1 MHKKTAK
8 VVSFVILCVLCFWTS
23 LPVFADAGPWEAAE
37 REMRL
42 VLSEAFYLFVSGDT
56 EGAKGYVNRA
66 WKEHYTGVFENEVES
81 RISPARAEN
90 INEWFA
96 YVIKALD
103 GGKSQAE
110 MRKDFNDL
118 NHLLSVTARRLD
130 GHEEPSAAKRNW
142 VKTAREMAA
151 VLDRADETYRAGDT
165 ANAKAAVDYAYYG
178 FYEKVGFEKA
188 VMAYVSG
195 ARASQVEYQF
205 SAIKK
210 AMTNGAGVEEVRE
223 TINALSQYLLEDAGQ
238 LDGKS
243 ENAVAVFLGSLFI
256 ILRDGFE
263 AILIVSAIIAYLIK
277 SGNKKKTKAVYIGSL
292 IALAASVV
300 MAFAFNALAGATE
313 NRELVEGIT
322 VLFAVAVLFY
332 VSNWMMGKA
341 EATAWTGYIEGKVQ
355 SSVAKGSLFS
365 LAFAAFLA
373 VFREG
378 AELILFY
385 WALLVDTQTYISMVW
400 AGLGV
405 GCVVLVVIYILI
417 RFMSIRL
424 PLKPFF
430 MGTSVVLSIMAV
442 SFIGTGVKNLQ
453 TANVVGVTPISGIA
467 SFDLLGIYP
476 TVETLIPQ
484 GVLFAVLVVTF
495 TLQIRK
501 WKEGRA

>member
-1 MHKKTAK
+1 MYKKRAA
-8 VVSFVILCVLCFWTS
+8 VVLSAVLCAMCIRIS
-23 LPVFADAGPWEAAE
+23 PQVFAETGTWEGVE

-42 VLSEAFYLFVSGDT
+42 VLSEAYYRFVAGDR
-56 EGAKGYVNRA
+56 EAAKDYVNRA
-66 WKEHYTGVFENEVES
+66 WKEHYAGAFENEVKS
-81 RISPARAEN
+81 RISPDRAEN

-96 YVIKALD
+96 YITKSLD
-103 GGKSQAE
+103 DGKSQTE
-110 MRKDFNDL
+110 MRENFNEL
-118 NHLLSVTARRLD
+118 NRVLRVTARRLD
-130 GHEEPSAAKRNW
+130 GHEEPTASKRNW
-142 VKTAREMAA
+142 TKTAQEMAA
-151 VLDRADETYRAGDT
+151 VLDRAYEIYRAGDT
-165 ANAKAAVDYAYYG
+165 ANAKSTVDYAYYG
-178 FYEKVGFEKA
+178 FYEKLGFEKT
-188 VMAYVSG
+188 VMAYISG

-205 SAIKK
+205 STIKK
-210 AMTNGAGVEEVRE
+210 TMTNGASAEEVRE
-223 TINALSQYLLEDAGQ
+223 TLDTQSKYLLEDAGQ

-277 SGNKKKTKAVYIGSL
+277 SGNKKKAKAVYTGSFV
-292 IALAASVV
+292 ALAVSVV
-300 MAFAFNALAGATE
+300 MAFAFNALAGAAE
-313 NRELVEGIT
+313 SRELVEGIT

-341 EATAWTGYIEGKVQ
+341 EASAWTGYIEGRVQ
-355 SSVAKGSLFS
+355 SSVAKGNLFS

-385 WALLVDTQTYISMVW
+385 WALLADTQTYVSMVW
-400 AGLGV
+400 AGLGA
-405 GCVVLVVIYILI
+405 GCAVLVVIYILI
-417 RFMSIRL
+417 RFMSVRI

-430 MGTSVVLSIMAV
+430 MGTSIVLSIMAI

-453 TANVVGVTPISGIA
+453 TANVIGVTPVSHIS

-484 GVLFAVLVVTF
+484 GVLLVVLAVTF
-495 TLQIRK
+495 ALQIRK
-501 WKEGRA
+501 WKQVK